1 MNECCSVE
9 LANVRLEGVFFE
21 LKKSTSEKE
30 HVRRVY
36 SLRDLQQRCDAK
48 LTKNKCA
55 ELRGG
60 DN

>member
-36 SLRDLQQRCDAK
+36 SLRDLQKAMP
-48 LTKNKCA
+48 N
-55 ELRGG
+55 
-60 DN
+60 